1 MSRLPAAVIV
11 GADLNGLGVVRS
23 LASLNMP
30 IFVVGKSRFDS
41 AMLSRFAH
49 PVVTPRLEG
58 ADLVSVLIEL
68 GPKIGGDAVLFI
80 TDEIAVETI
89 SASRKVL
96 EKFYRFTMPPPDT
109 VDMLMDKRRFHQ
121 FAMDR
126 GLPVPVSIGITGKET
141 LSELARL
148 DYPVV
153 IKPCDKM
160 LVHTGQIARLGV
172 ARHRTEAEAICRD
185 MLPVAQSLIVQEW
198 IHGPQENICFCLF
211 YRAADGG
218 IVRSFAGRKLVCV
231 PPQVG
236 NTAVCAPA
244 CEWQDEILACTRRVL
259 AETDFIGL
267 GSLEYK
273 WDNHRGKLFIIEAT
287 VGRTDWQEEVAT
299 ACGVNIPAASYC
311 TEAGLDLP
319 PAQTKAAIWQ
329 SSYLHRIPASYR
341 RSDMPIVNGFW
352 RREDPLPAVVYY
364 ARAPWRMAT
373 QKAAKS
379 RSVNHH
385 GS

>member
-185 MLPVAQSLIVQEW
+185 MLPVAQSLIVRMDPRPAGEYLLLSVLSGRGW
-198 IHGPQENICFCLF
+198 WH
-211 YRAADGG
+211 RA
-218 IVRSFAGRKLVCV
+218 ILCRSQAGLRSAAGR
-231 PPQVG
+231 QHG
-236 NTAVCAPA
+236 
-244 CEWQDEILACTRRVL
+244 
-259 AETDFIGL
+259 GL
-267 GSLEYK
+267 
-273 WDNHRGKLFIIEAT
+273 
-287 VGRTDWQEEVAT
+287 RT
-299 ACGVNIPAASYC
+299 
-311 TEAGLDLP
+311 GL
-319 PAQTKAAIWQ
+319 
-329 SSYLHRIPASYR
+329 
-341 RSDMPIVNGFW
+341 
-352 RREDPLPAVVYY
+352 
-364 ARAPWRMAT
+364 RMAGRN
-373 QKAAKS
+373 S
-379 RSVNHH
+379 GLH
-385 GS
+385 